1 MLRNR
6 NTNGGDRVP
15 VRGSSRDDGDDASTT
30 AAAALTT
37 TLIPSDQRPG
47 MVVRAAAAGIQIN
60 VPEWE
65 TFPGLQ
71 CFIPPHINQTER
83 EVDESTTGYGG
94 EDGTDTEHVVAQ

>member
-37 TLIPSDQRPG
+37 TLIPSAPT
-47 MVVRAAAAGIQIN
+47 GIQIN